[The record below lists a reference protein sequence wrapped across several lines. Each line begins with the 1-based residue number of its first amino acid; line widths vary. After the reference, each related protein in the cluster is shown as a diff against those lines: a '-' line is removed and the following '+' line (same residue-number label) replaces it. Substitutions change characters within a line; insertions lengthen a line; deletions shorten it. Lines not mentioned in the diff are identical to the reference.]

1 MYHRT
6 VEKKL
11 EGVGEFIY
19 YHPKKII
26 LFIVLLMFL
35 PLSQIYFLKMDTS
48 NEGFLHKS
56 SPILKDYYEFKD
68 QFGRDERAIIS
79 ITSDKIFTKD
89 FLTKLKTMQD
99 EIEANVPYIDDVTS
113 LINVRNTHG
122 EGDSLIVD
130 DLVETMPSDEEGFLK
145 LKQTALQSKLYKN
158 LLINEKGNI
167 TTVVIETVAIVSKNK
182 SDEEALAEFDD
193 EVLAGVTKK
202 DEPVVYLSDEQNTE
216 FVKALRATVAKY
228 DGVDFK
234 LNIAGSTAVVDA
246 LKQSMQHDMQKFM
259 KITFLIIIVFLFV
272 MFRRMSAV
280 VYPVIVVLFSLLAT
294 LGLMASFGIAFKLPT
309 QILPSLLLAVSVGAT
324 VHMLSIF
331 FDEFNASGD
340 KKEAIKHTLGHS
352 GLAIMMTGITTA
364 VGIGSFAGSGV
375 APISDMG
382 TFASI
387 GVLISLVLTLTLL
400 PALLVVTKMKPRK
413 LDTHSY
419 SKFDDMMSHFAEFP
433 IKHYKSVIGVSVV
446 LIALSLFFG
455 SKIELSH
462 NPLNWFPETDE
473 NRVATELLDKKLKG
487 TVTVEVVIDTYEE
500 NGWYKPE
507 RLKKLDEVTE
517 ELSHYE
523 HGDYKVG
530 KVISLIDV
538 VKETNRALHENKE
551 SAYSVPSDYALIA
564 QEMLLF
570 ENSGSD
576 DLEDLVD
583 SQFSKT
589 RVTIKLPWLDAIKSA
604 PVLQHIREVFTEA
617 FPNASVK
624 ETGVVVLLNETLG
637 ESVKS
642 SVTSYIIA
650 YSAIAVLMIFILG
663 GVRLGLLSMIP
674 NLAPII
680 MGLLIMYF
688 MGIPLDMFT
697 LLIGSIAIGLAVD
710 DTIHFLHN
718 YRRYYKNTQDEKEAI
733 RKTFLTTG
741 KAMVI
746 TSIVLSLGFFSYTQG
761 YMYSTFNFGFL
772 TGSVILVA
780 LLADLLLV
788 PALMM
793 VVTKRGWIK

>member
-1 MYHRT
+1 MYHRK

-11 EGVGEFIY
+11 ERVGEFIY
-19 YHPKKII
+19 HHPKKII
-26 LFIVLLMFL
+26 LFTFLLMFL
-35 PLSQIYFLKMDTS
+35 PLSQIHLLQMDTS

-56 SPILKDYYEFKD
+56 SPILKDYYKFKD

-89 FLTKLKTMQD
+89 FLTKLKKMQD
-99 EIEANVPYIDDVTS
+99 DIEANVPYIDDITS

-130 DLVETMPSDEEGFLK
+130 DLVETMPKDEAGFQK

-167 TTVVIETVAIVSKNK
+167 TTIVIETVAVVSKATN
-182 SDEEALAEFDD
+182 DLDALDEFDD
-193 EVLAGVTKK
+193 ESLESEK
-202 DEPVVYLSDEQNTE
+202 DEPVVYLSDEQNTQ
-216 FVKALRATVAKY
+216 FVEALRATVAKY
-228 DGVDFK
+228 DSAGFK
-234 LNIAGSTAVVDA
+234 LHIAGSTAVVDA

-259 KITFLIIIVFLFV
+259 KITFLIIIIFLFV
-272 MFRRMSAV
+272 MFRRISAV
-280 VYPVIVVLFSLLAT
+280 VYPVIVVLLSLLVT
-294 LGLMASFGIAFKLPT
+294 LGLMAFFGVAFKLPT

-324 VHMLSIF
+324 VHLLSIF
-331 FDEFNASGD
+331 FDEFNATAD

-352 GLAIMMTGITTA
+352 GLAIMMTSVTTA

-382 TFASI
+382 TFASL
-387 GVLISLVLTLTLL
+387 GVLVSLLLTLTFL

-413 LDTHSY
+413 SDTHGY
-419 SKFDDMMSHFAEFP
+419 SKFDEMMSRFSEFP

-462 NPLNWFPETDE
+462 NPLKWFPTTDK
-473 NRVATELLDKKLKG
+473 NRAATELLDKKLKG
-487 TVTVEVVIDTYEE
+487 TVTVEVVLDTHEE

-507 RLKKLDEVTE
+507 RLKKLDEVTQ

-538 VKETNRALHENKE
+538 VKETNRALHENRQ
-551 SAYSVPSDYALIA
+551 SAYAVPSDYALIA

-589 RVTIKLPWLDAIKSA
+589 RVTIKLPWLDAIKSE
-604 PVLQHIREVFTEA
+604 PVIEHIRNVFTKA
-617 FPNASVK
+617 FPDASVT

-650 YSAIAVLMIFILG
+650 YSAIAILMIFILG

-680 MGLLIMYF
+680 TGLLIMYF
-688 MGIPLDMFT
+688 MNIPLDMFT

-718 YRRYYKNTQDEKEAI
+718 YRRYYKDTKDEKMAI

-793 VVTKRGWIK
+793 VVTKRGWIQ

>member
-1 MYHRT
+1 MYHKS

-11 EGVGEFIY
+11 EGLGEFIFN
-19 YHPKKII
+19 HPKKII
-26 LFIVLLMFL
+26 LVVILLILL
-35 PLSQIYFLKMDTS
+35 PLFQVKTLQMDTS
-48 NEGFLHKS
+48 NEGFLHES
-56 SPILKDYYEFKD
+56 SPILKDYYQFKD

-79 ITSDKIFTKD
+79 ITSDKIFTKA
-89 FLTKLKTMQD
+89 FLEKLKKMQD
-99 EIEANVPYIDDVTS
+99 DIEENVPFIDDITS
-113 LINVRNTHG
+113 IINVRNTHG

-130 DLVETMPSDEEGFLK
+130 DLVKTIPSDKDGFAK
-145 LKQTALQSKLYKN
+145 LKKTALNSKLYKN

-167 TTVVIETVAIVSKNK
+167 TTIVIETVAVVSQNS
-182 SDEEALAEFDD
+182 SDEEALDEFEDD
-193 EVLAGVTKK
+193 SLDERKA

-216 FVKALRATVAKY
+216 FVKVLRATVAKY
-228 DGVDFK
+228 DSLDFK
-234 LNIAGSTAVVDA
+234 LNIAGSTVVVDA
-246 LKQSMQHDMQKFM
+246 LKQSMKHDMEKFM
-259 KITFLIIIVFLFV
+259 KITFLIIIIFLFV
-272 MFRRMSAV
+272 MFRRISAV
-280 VYPVIVVLFSLLAT
+280 VYPVIVIAFSLLAT
-294 LGLMASFGIAFKLPT
+294 LGLMAAFGVAFKLPT

-331 FDEFNASGD
+331 FDEFNELGD

-352 GLAIMMTGITTA
+352 GLAITMTSITTA

-375 APISDMG
+375 APISNMG
-382 TFASI
+382 MFASL

-400 PALLVVTKMKPRK
+400 PALLVVTKMKPK
-413 LDTHSY
+413 ASDTHTH
-419 SKFDDMMSHFAEFP
+419 SKFDDLMQKFAEIP
-433 IKHYKSVIGVSVV
+433 IKHYKSIIGVSVL

-455 SKIELSH
+455 AKIELSH
-462 NPLNWFPETDE
+462 NPLNWFPKTDE
-473 NRVATELLDKKLKG
+473 NRVATEFLDKNLKG
-487 TVTVEVVIDTYEE
+487 TVTVEVVIDTHEE
-500 NGWYKPE
+500 NGWYEPE
-507 RLKKLDEVTE
+507 RLQKLDDVTQK
-517 ELSHYE
+517 LSHYR
-523 HGDYKVG
+523 HGEYKVG

-538 VKETNRALHENKE
+538 IKETNRALHENQQ
-551 SAYSVPSDYALIA
+551 SDYSIPNDYALIA

-583 SQFSKT
+583 SQFSKV
-589 RVTIKLPWLDAIKSA
+589 RVTIKLPWLDAIKSE
-604 PVLQHIREVFTEA
+604 PVIKHISEVFKTA
-617 FPNASVK
+617 FPKATVT

-642 SVTSYIIA
+642 SVRSYIIA
-650 YSAIAVLMIFILG
+650 YSAIAILMIFILG

-680 MGLLIMYF
+680 VGLLIMYF
-688 MGIPLDMFT
+688 MKIPLDMFT

-710 DTIHFLHN
+710 DTIHFLYN
-718 YRRYYKNTQDEKEAI
+718 YRRYYKDTGSEEKAI

-772 TGSVILVA
+772 TGFVILVA
-780 LLADLLLV
+780 LFADLLLV
-788 PALMM
+788 PAMMM
-793 VVTKRGWIK
+793 VVSKKGWIK

>member
-1 MYHRT
+1 MYHT
-6 VEKKL
+6 AVEKKL
-11 EGVGEFIY
+11 EGLGEFIY
-19 YHPKKII
+19 KHPKKII
-26 LFIVLLMFL
+26 FFIVLLIFL
-35 PLSQIYFLKMDTS
+35 PLSQLHSLKMDTS
-48 NEGFLHKS
+48 NEGFLHES

-79 ITSDKIFTKD
+79 ITSDTIFTKA
-89 FLTKLKTMQD
+89 FLTKLKKMQD
-99 EIEANVPYIDDVTS
+99 DIEANVPYIDDITS

-130 DLVETMPSDEEGFLK
+130 DLVETMPSDMKGFEK
-145 LKQTALQSKLYKN
+145 LQETALSSKLYKN

-167 TTVVIETVAIVSKNK
+167 TTIVIETVAVVSENS
-182 SDEEALAEFDD
+182 SDEESLDSFDD
-193 EVLAGVTKK
+193 AMSEDDTKK
-202 DEPVVYLSDEQNTE
+202 DEPVVYLSDAQNTE
-216 FVKALRATVAKY
+216 FVRALRATVAKY
-228 DGVDFK
+228 DSPNFK
-234 LNIAGSTAVVDA
+234 LNIAGSTTVVDA

-259 KITFLIIIVFLFV
+259 KITFLIIIIFLFV
-272 MFRRMSAV
+272 MFRRASAV
-280 VYPVIVVLFSLLAT
+280 VYPVIVVIFSLLGT
-294 LGLMASFGIAFKLPT
+294 LGLMASFGVAFKLPT

-324 VHMLSIF
+324 VHLLSIF
-331 FDEFNASGD
+331 FDEFNETGD
-340 KKEAIKHTLGHS
+340 KEAAIKHTLGHS
-352 GLAIMMTGITTA
+352 GLAIMMTSVTTA

-387 GVLISLVLTLTLL
+387 GVLISLILTLTLL
-400 PALLVVTKMKPRK
+400 PALLVVTKMKPRES
-413 LDTHSY
+413 DTHTH
-419 SKFDDMMSHFAEFP
+419 SKFDVMMTRFAEFP
-433 IKHYKSVIGVSVV
+433 IKHYKSIIMVSVV
-446 LIALSLFFG
+446 LIGMSFYFG

-462 NPLNWFPETDE
+462 NPLKWFPISDE
-473 NRVATELLDKKLKG
+473 NRVATELLYKKLKG
-487 TVTVEVVIDTYEE
+487 TVTVEVVIDTHEE

-517 ELSHYE
+517 KLSHYE

-530 KVISLIDV
+530 KVMSLIDV
-538 VKETNRALHENKE
+538 VKETNRALHENE
-551 SAYSVPSDYALIA
+551 QSAYSVPSDYALIA

-589 RVTIKLPWLDAIKSA
+589 RVTIKLPWLDAIKSE
-604 PVLQHIREVFTEA
+604 PVIQHIREVFTKA
-617 FPNASVK
+617 FPNSSVK
-624 ETGVVVLLNETLG
+624 ETGVVILLNETLG

-642 SVTSYIIA
+642 SVTSYLIA
-650 YSAIAVLMIFILG
+650 YSAIAILMVFILG
-663 GVRLGLLSMIP
+663 GVRLGLLSMVP

-680 MGLLIMYF
+680 MGLLIMYL
-688 MGIPLDMFT
+688 MDIPLDMFT

-710 DTIHFLHN
+710 DTIHFMHN
-718 YRRYYKNTQDEKEAI
+718 YRRYYKDTKDEKEAI
-733 RKTFLTTG
+733 RRTFLTTG

>member
-1 MYHRT
+1 MYHKA

-19 YHPKKII
+19 KHPKKII
-26 LFIVLLMFL
+26 LFIVLLVFL
-35 PLSQIYFLKMDTS
+35 PLSQLHLLKIDTS
-48 NEGFLHKS
+48 NEGFLHTS

-79 ITSDKIFTKD
+79 ITSDSVFTKA
-89 FLTKLKTMQD
+89 FLEKLKKMQED
-99 EIEANVPYIDDVTS
+99 IENNVPYIDDMTS

-130 DLVETMPSDEEGFLK
+130 DLVKVMPSNEKEFLK
-145 LKQTALQSKLYKN
+145 LKQTALHSKLYKN
-158 LLINEKGNI
+158 LLINEEGNI
-167 TTVVIETVAIVSKNK
+167 VTLVIETVAVVSKNS
-182 SDEEALAEFDD
+182 SDEEALDEFDD
-193 EVLAGVTKK
+193 DSLDESTKNS
-202 DEPVVYLSDEQNTE
+202 EPVEYLSDEQNTE
-216 FVKALRATVAKY
+216 FVKALRETVKKY
-228 DGVDFK
+228 DSADFK
-234 LNIAGSTAVVDA
+234 LNIAGSTTVVDA
-246 LKQSMQHDMQKFM
+246 LKQSMQNDMQKFM
-259 KITFLIIIVFLFV
+259 KITFLIIIIFLFV
-272 MFRRMSAV
+272 MFRRVSAV
-280 VYPVIVVLFSLLAT
+280 VYPIIVVVFSLLVT
-294 LGLMASFGIAFKLPT
+294 LGLMASFGVAFKLPT

-331 FDEFNASGD
+331 FDEFNEHGD
-340 KKEAIKHTLGHS
+340 KKMAIKHTLGHS
-352 GLAIMMTGITTA
+352 GLAIIMTSITTA

-375 APISDMG
+375 APISAMG

-387 GVLISLVLTLTLL
+387 GVVISLILTLTLL
-400 PALLVVTKMKPRK
+400 PAFLVVTKIKPRK
-413 LDTHSY
+413 SDTHTH
-419 SKFDDMMSHFAEFP
+419 SKFDEVMQKFAEFP
-433 IKHYKSVIGVSVV
+433 IKHYKSIIGLSVI
-446 LIALSLFFG
+446 LIFMSLYFG

-462 NPLNWFPETDE
+462 NPLKWFPVNDE

-487 TVTVEVVIDTYEE
+487 TVTVEVVIDTHEE

-507 RLKKLDEVTE
+507 RLKKLDEVTKK
-517 ELSHYE
+517 LSSYE

-530 KVISLIDV
+530 KVISLVDV
-538 VKETNRALHENKE
+538 VKETNRALHENQQ
-551 SAYSVPSDYALIA
+551 SFYTVPSDYALIA

-589 RVTIKLPWLDAIKSA
+589 RVTVKLPWLDAIKSE
-604 PVLQHIREVFTEA
+604 PVIEHIREVFTEA
-617 FPNASVK
+617 FPNSSVK
-624 ETGVVVLLNETLG
+624 ETGVVILLNETLG

-642 SVTSYIIA
+642 SVTSYLIA
-650 YSAIAVLMIFILG
+650 YSAIAVLMVFILG

-688 MGIPLDMFT
+688 MDIPLDMFT

-718 YRRYYKNTQDEKEAI
+718 YRRYYKDTQDEKEAI
-733 RKTFLTTG
+733 RRTFATTG

-780 LLADLLLV
+780 LFADLLLV